1 MNKVLLTDYPICIGC
16 HLQKEKKIAREYV
29 EAERDLV
36 RFPKRTD
43 GSAKEIWEE
52 RLRNGVKMQA
62 DVYGLDAKVG
72 REGKWREESRRI
84 DWQGV

>member
-1 MNKVLLTDYPICIGC
+1 MLLRDHPICIGC
-16 HLQKEKKIAREYV
+16 HLLKEKNIAQQYV
-29 EAERDLV
+29 DAEWDLV
-36 RFPKRTD
+36 RSPKGTD
-43 GSAKEIWEE
+43 GSPKDIYEA

-84 DWQGV
+84 DWQDV